1 MSGTSE
7 EKPALVEPAS
17 GASIAPKK
25 QPGYYPGFST
35 LAQQNFWDEKTRR
48 VVLDRVNRTPPMRF
62 FTSEESVLMNAVCKR
77 IMPQDDRE
85 GQFKIPIANRI
96 DARLF
101 ENRIEGYRFE
111 DMPSDQDAHRLG
123 LQAIEQIAKHL
134 YGKSFV
140 DLIVRE
146 QETILKSI
154 HDAQAPAGEAIWK
167 RMSISRY
174 WMLLVQDCVDAYYA
188 HPWAWDE
195 IGFGGPAYP
204 RAYMR
209 LERGEAE
216 PWEVEEQRYEWMA
229 PSDSVS
235 DVYEQIGGAEDHGS
249 HPGQG
254 GTH

>member
-1 MSGTSE
+1 
-7 EKPALVEPAS
+7 
-17 GASIAPKK
+17 
-25 QPGYYPGFST
+25 
-35 LAQQNFWDEKTRR
+35 
-48 VVLDRVNRTPPMRF
+48 MRF
-62 FTSEESVLMNAVCKR
+62 FTSEESVLMNAVCER

-154 HDAQAPAGEAIWK
+154 HDAQPPAGEAIWK

-235 DVYEQIGGAEDHGS
+235 DVYEKIGGAEDHGS